1 MGVIG
6 GESAGRNHA
15 MDMRVKLELLV
26 PGVQHAEEAD
36 LRTEMSGIA
45 GDFQKCFGTGPE
57 QQTIDDLCVPERQW
71 CQLTRQREDH
81 MDVTRREKFRATCCN
96 PPFPGR
102 SLTLRAVAIP
112 TAVIG
117 DGGAMSAAGALIE
130 MTAKCG
136 GATPRD
142 GQ

>member
-36 LRTEMSGIA
+36 L
-45 GDFQKCFGTGPE
+45 GT
-57 QQTIDDLCVPERQW
+57 
-71 CQLTRQREDH
+71 
-81 MDVTRREKFRATCCN
+81 
-96 PPFPGR
+96 
-102 SLTLRAVAIP
+102 
-112 TAVIG
+112 
-117 DGGAMSAAGALIE
+117 AMSAAGALIE
-130 MTAKCG
+130 MTAQCG

-142 GQ
+142 GQQHFAVLPADPLAATFDESSSRGADEIGHLQRRPAHLILLR